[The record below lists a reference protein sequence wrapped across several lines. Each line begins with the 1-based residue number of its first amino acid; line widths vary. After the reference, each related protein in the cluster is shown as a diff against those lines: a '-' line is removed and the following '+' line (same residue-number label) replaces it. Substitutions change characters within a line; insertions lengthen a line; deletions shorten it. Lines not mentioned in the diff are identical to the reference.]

1 MEIHISNELD
11 DENGKEREWKSSKG
25 HGESER
31 VCTRER
37 ERACGFL
44 MQRQACPQVCLEL
57 NM

>member
-1 MEIHISNELD
+1 MRMGKK
-11 DENGKEREWKSSKG
+11 ENGKVQKVT
-25 HGESER
+25 ER
-31 VCTRER
+31 VRECARER